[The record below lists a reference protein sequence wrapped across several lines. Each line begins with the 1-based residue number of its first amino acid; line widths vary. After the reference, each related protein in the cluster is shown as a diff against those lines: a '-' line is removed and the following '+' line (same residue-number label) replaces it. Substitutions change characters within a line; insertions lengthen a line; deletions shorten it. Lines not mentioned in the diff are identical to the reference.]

1 LDEGDEVLTTTHD
14 FYSTHEALRLRA
26 EQTGATVDQVSL
38 YDDPSR
44 ASADELVGRLID
56 RITPRTRAV
65 AVTWVH
71 SGTGVKL
78 PVAELGEAIADANGT
93 RRARDRILLCV
104 DAVHALGVELETP
117 AELRC
122 DVLVSGTQKWLF
134 GPRGTGIV
142 WVSPE
147 ALERLQPVI
156 PPFEAD
162 SFTAWLDRAQPP
174 RARDASRLTPG
185 GYHSLEHR
193 WALAEAFGFHD
204 EMGKANVRTHTREQA
219 TTFKEAVADL
229 DGVHVATPM
238 SPELSSG
245 IVCIEIDGVQP
256 FGVLAGLLERG
267 FSTGITPYRN
277 NYLRIG
283 PSIVTTPD
291 ETEALVEAIAD
302 LA

>member
-1 LDEGDEVLTTTHD
+1 
-14 FYSTHEALRLRA
+14 
-26 EQTGATVDQVSL
+26 L

-122 DVLVSGTQKWLF
+122 DVLVSGTHKWLF

-174 RARDASRLTPG
+174 RARDAR
-185 GYHSLEHR
+185 
-193 WALAEAFGFHD
+193 A
-204 EMGKANVRTHTREQA
+204 
-219 TTFKEAVADL
+219 
-229 DGVHVATPM
+229 
-238 SPELSSG
+238 
-245 IVCIEIDGVQP
+245 
-256 FGVLAGLLERG
+256 
-267 FSTGITPYRN
+267 
-277 NYLRIG
+277 
-283 PSIVTTPD
+283 
-291 ETEALVEAIAD
+291 
-302 LA
+302 